1 MAENVIQINGGITI
15 NVNVMY
21 VKQIIFET
29 LLHVVVK
36 MENIWESIMDGPVIT
51 CDEIIEDE
59 AKTVTINFH
68 KNNAISK

>member
-36 MENIWESIMDGPVIT
+36 MENIWESIMDGPVIM